1 MIGDLS
7 NEKNFKNDHLPYKRR
22 KKLKKNKQK
31 QNKQKNQF
39 QGRWIKTNNDKRSFW
54 GGLFS

>member
-1 MIGDLS
+1 MIIFPIKE
-7 NEKNFKNDHLPYKRR
+7 EKSK
-22 KKLKKNKQK
+22 KKNKQK

>member
-1 MIGDLS
+1 MIIFPIKE
-7 NEKNFKNDHLPYKRR
+7 EKS
-22 KKLKKNKQK
+22 KKNKQK

-39 QGRWIKTNNDKRSFW
+39 QGRWIKTNNDKWNFW

>member
-1 MIGDLS
+1 MIIFPIKE
-7 NEKNFKNDHLPYKRR
+7 EKS
-22 KKLKKNKQK
+22 KKNKQK

-39 QGRWIKTNNDKRSFW
+39 QGRWIKANNDNRNFW